1 MTSFMEVVISVLR
14 MTYCSTVILAIET
27 VTSATAVIEEIVT
40 ELKPLS
46 LLCVCAVA
54 TSGRCRSSCYVQYLM
69 NMNLYPVVR
78 L

>member
-1 MTSFMEVVISVLR
+1 MTSFMEVVVSVLR

-46 LLCVCAVA
+46 VLCVCAVA
-54 TSGRCRSSCYVQYLM
+54 TSGRCRGSFHMQYLI
-69 NMNLYPVVR
+69 NMNLCSAVR